1 MKTKEKI
8 IVTALNLFNQEGT
21 DRVSTNHIADA
32 AGISPENLYYH
43 FSNKEEIIRAICE
56 RLFATWD
63 EVFALPDD
71 RPPTLEDVQKLVRLN
86 FEVSWE
92 DAFVY
97 REILA
102 LLRNDP
108 ILHERYLA
116 VRERGYTGFRHLIDA
131 FAAAGVLQPD
141 LDVDSVTK
149 LTDLCWLIS
158 ESWLTALELQDQPAN
173 DEQMQRGIDL
183 VLFVLRPI

>member
-32 AGISPENLYYH
+32 AGISPGNLYYH

-71 RPPTLEDVQKLVRLN
+71 RPPTLEDVQILVRLN

-92 DAFVY
+92 DAF
-97 REILA
+97 A
-102 LLRNDP
+102 
-108 ILHERYLA
+108 
-116 VRERGYTGFRHLIDA
+116 
-131 FAAAGVLQPD
+131 
-141 LDVDSVTK
+141 
-149 LTDLCWLIS
+149 
-158 ESWLTALELQDQPAN
+158 
-173 DEQMQRGIDL
+173 
-183 VLFVLRPI
+183 